1 MDAETKPIE
10 EEGTELEAAGSTTS
24 RGRFLKRLGLTLA
37 AAVGVAGA
45 LASSAFAT
53 TGQCC
58 KDCGR
63 CNSCGSG
70 KCYCF
75 CDCSGIGSS
84 YCWTASQGCLSS
96 GCVSCPC

>member
-1 MDAETKPIE
+1 MENEIKPTE
-10 EEGTELEAAGSTTS
+10 EEAVATKELEKTTS

-45 LASSAFAT
+45 LASSALAT
-53 TGQCC
+53 PGQCC
-58 KDCGR
+58 KDCGQ
-63 CNSCGSG
+63 CGSCGSG

-75 CDCSGIGSS
+75 CDCSGIGQS